1 MLLTLFASAAL
12 ALPATPAVE
21 GHGKLPW
28 FEGTFAE
35 ALVEA
40 KAQNKIIFIDFWTDW

>member
-12 ALPATPAVE
+12 LMPASPAAAD
-21 GHGKLPW
+21 HGKLPW

-35 ALVEA
+35 ALAEA
-40 KAQNKIIFIDFWTDW
+40 KASNKIIFLDFWADW